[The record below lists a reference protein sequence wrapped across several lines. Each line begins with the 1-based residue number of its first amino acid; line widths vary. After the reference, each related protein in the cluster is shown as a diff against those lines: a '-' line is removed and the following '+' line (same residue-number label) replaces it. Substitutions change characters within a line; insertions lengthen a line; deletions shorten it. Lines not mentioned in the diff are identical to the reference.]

1 VLLKGSNMQPQVST
15 QFASIFVLV
24 LTAFG
29 ILIAALFIALTV
41 VAFCKMTAKAG
52 YSWALGLVAIVP
64 FGNIILPLYLAFA
77 DWPVHKELRQLR
89 QRCGG
94 MPA

>member
-1 VLLKGSNMQPQVST
+1 VLLKGSDMQPQVST

-29 ILIAALFIALTV
+29 ILVAILVIALTLLV
-41 VAFCKMTAKAG
+41 YCKIVAKMG
-52 YSWALGLVAIVP
+52 YSWALGLLMIVP

-89 QRCGG
+89 QRSAGA
-94 MPA
+94 PA